1 LKRPKFRAFPSIF
14 LSTIYDKRNSLPY
27 LNAIRT
33 AGIATAFAVGLRAT
47 ARRSVAAKKK
57 TGRRSAPRNSLQIIV
72 VIS

>member
-47 ARRSVAAKKK
+47 ARRSAAAKK